1 MPRHPGL
8 PGNRKYSHLR
18 TRNMGIRDS
27 GFPVFPDKPGM
38 PRANVPE
45 RGTTRK
51 SDWTVPWVESVVNPQ
66 VNAWPSIAL
75 LDHHRVHRVPLC
87 CVPRLVS
94 ATPILDL
101 AVCPS
106 IAIRAQGS
114 AGADGTAGTPGA
126 AAGLVVDGIFAA
138 SRTDERT
145 AVLSDLGMLTS
156 LSRRSPI
163 TDSIPE
169 YRGDRVCYHQSNCG
183 RRRVTACTSVYHPQ
197 RRLLNSIHG
206 LIWVIRPTAP
216 IGADSSTYPFPTDP
230 RCLLCSLHR
239 PPGDPVLHGDW
250 EGYSG
255 NCLAHARR

>member
-51 SDWTVPWVESVVNPQ
+51 SDWTVPWVESVVRAQ
-66 VNAWPSIAL
+66 MNAWPSIAL
-75 LDHHRVHRVPLC
+75 LDHHRVHRVPLR

-106 IAIRAQGS
+106 IAIRAQDS
-114 AGADGTAGTPGA
+114 AGAAGTPGTPGA
-126 AAGLVVDGIFAA
+126 AAGLVIDGIVAA

-145 AVLSDLGMLTS
+145 TVQSDLGTPASHVSHRSPTAYRNTGATGFTTTS
-156 LSRRSPI
+156 LTADGVESPSVRRSVI
-163 TDSIPE
+163 LN
-169 YRGDRVCYHQSNCG
+169 GD
-183 RRRVTACTSVYHPQ
+183 
-197 RRLLNSIHG
+197 
-206 LIWVIRPTAP
+206 
-216 IGADSSTYPFPTDP
+216 F
-230 RCLLCSLHR
+230 
-239 PPGDPVLHGDW
+239 
-250 EGYSG
+250 
-255 NCLAHARR
+255 